1 VGKEQGSK
9 NSSEIFFFKRNN
21 FVEVDRAKFLLL
33 AWRNPIVLRVC
44 LDAKKVRGKNIIVLL
59 DMTFRLVV
67 DEILH
72 KSLYI
77 RALECS

>member
-1 VGKEQGSK
+1 
-9 NSSEIFFFKRNN
+9 
-21 FVEVDRAKFLLL
+21 
-33 AWRNPIVLRVC
+33 
-44 LDAKKVRGKNIIVLL
+44 VRGKNIIVLL

-77 RALECS
+77 QALECS